1 MSGSPSNGAHEP
13 GVGVARHFS
22 SVYASAV
29 TMACSDEGELSDER
43 ETADK
48 MDTESVSVDDEGC
61 ATGRGGE
68 SAEEEDDLSGAGSQK
83 VEAAVS
89 TCMV

>member
-1 MSGSPSNGAHEP
+1 MTCSG
-13 GVGVARHFS
+13 
-22 SVYASAV
+22 
-29 TMACSDEGELSDER
+29 EGELSDER
-43 ETADK
+43 ETAVTRCRK